1 MRSLRDFCR
10 QCYYKSYL
18 LYGIIKSTAEKLRFY
33 DMSDIV
39 DDNQRQQTQ
48 NASFRRCYCNLPSCV
63 KTGYMCKSTAG
74 ACFAQLSLDSSASDG
89 AGSAHVRY
97 ACAEFLPSETDRQAC
112 HVTAGDAGRVTL
124 RRRGL
129 PTTASSETESDQWAE
144 TVCCAT
150 DMCNYYY
157 FRSTGSVQQPVVDGE
172 TSALG
177 LLISRCNR

>member
-1 MRSLRDFCR
+1 V
-10 QCYYKSYL
+10 
-18 LYGIIKSTAEKLRFY
+18 T
-33 DMSDIV
+33 DISN
-39 DDNQRQQTQ
+39 DNQQQQTQ

-63 KTGYMCKSTAG
+63 KTGYMCKSMTG
-74 ACFAQLSLDSSASDG
+74 ACFAQLSLDGAASDG
-89 AGSAHVRY
+89 GGHAHVRY

-129 PTTASSETESDQWAE
+129 PTTAPSETESEQWAE

-157 FRSTGSVQQPVVDGE
+157 FRSTSSVQLQEVDGE

-177 LLISRCNR
+177 LLMY